1 MEGTDEGPKVG
12 GEGGQR
18 RPASCTK
25 VAAGECPGYD
35 VLKASAT
42 KHP

>member
-12 GEGGQR
+12 GGAGE
-18 RPASCTK
+18 PASCMK